1 MHLGRN
7 KVDDIWDNLKELF
20 WNQEGMNSV
29 PLDVM
34 LNKYE
39 LGEVEKQYTT
49 EYESLVV
56 TTPLQD
62 ET

>member
-20 WNQEGMNSV
+20 WNQEGINSV
-29 PLDVM
+29 PLDAM

-39 LGEVEKQYTT
+39 LGEVGK
-49 EYESLVV
+49 EYA
-56 TTPLQD
+56 T
-62 ET
+62 

>member
-1 MHLGRN
+1 
-7 KVDDIWDNLKELF
+7 
-20 WNQEGMNSV
+20 MNSV